1 MKSRRSDPTC
11 AKESVLFQILLS
23 LIHLSVIQMEQMRNH
38 EGHEEHEAVR
48 ILSYFLMR
56 VLRSP
61 CCPHYL
67 CSVWITLYSF
77 QRKRQ
82 KSMPLDVFYLIFLL
96 TKKRMT
102 TTYSTRCPFGLNRE
116 SRVNRE
122 RSRRCDRGQ
131 ASQNATSP
139 QDRWGKARR
148 ANDPGVRI
156 PALRVRHFSAVNTG
170 KVLSSGREE
179 RVK

>member
-11 AKESVLFQILLS
+11 AKESVLFQILFILNSSECEPNGTDEKPRRTRRARSCSDS
-23 LIHLSVIQMEQMRNH
+23 LIFSYACPSESVLS
-38 EGHEEHEAVR
+38 A
-48 ILSYFLMR
+48 S
-56 VLRSP
+56 
-61 CCPHYL
+61 
-67 CSVWITLYSF
+67 SVFCLDHTLFISE
-77 QRKRQ
+77 KRT
-82 KSMPLDVFYLIFLL
+82 KVNAAGCFYLIFLL
-96 TKKRMT
+96 TKKEMT
-102 TTYSTRCPFGLNRE
+102 TTYGIRCPFGLNRE

-156 PALRVRHFSAVNTG
+156 PALRVRHFSAVNTE
-170 KVLSSGREE
+170 KVLSSGR
-179 RVK
+179 